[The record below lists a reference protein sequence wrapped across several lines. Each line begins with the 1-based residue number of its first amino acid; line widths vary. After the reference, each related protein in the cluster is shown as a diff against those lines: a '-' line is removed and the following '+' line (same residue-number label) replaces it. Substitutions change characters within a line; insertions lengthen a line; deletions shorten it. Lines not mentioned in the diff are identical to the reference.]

1 MKKFLKSSLAVLMSA
16 LIIFSASITAFASEN
31 SYKYGA
37 DISYHNGDF
46 DFSSSAFEGKSFV
59 MIRLG
64 YYNHLD
70 TEFWNNVKKATAANI
85 DFGVYLYSY
94 AYSSAEVKV
103 ESDFV
108 INTLS
113 QLTVEQRQHFT
124 LPLAYDLEEPKLANQ
139 LGYNKSKITAQAV
152 QFCDAVKNEG
162 YVPMVYANQN
172 WFTNYIDLNTVVSK
186 KYKIWFAYY
195 TSNPDFSKPKTIGT
209 TGVAADIWQYAEKSG
224 DISCDQNILYN
235 PSELIKPLCI
245 HSIKQYVTRATA
257 TADGK
262 IVTKCQKCGKC
273 VRTKSIINKASN
285 IKLSKTWFTYN
296 GKVQTPSETVKDS
309 KGNTLKNGM
318 HYTLSYQ
325 SGRKSVGR
333 YYIKVNFKGNYSGS
347 KTLYYDI
354 VPKSTSVSKVTAGK
368 KSFKVTW
375 KKQASQTT
383 GYQIQYSTYSNFKN
397 AKSVWAKSNVTSKS
411 VTKLSAKKNYYVRV
425 RTYKTIK
432 FGGKNYY
439 LYSTWSG
446 SKKIKTK

>member
-1 MKKFLKSSLAVLMSA
+1 MKKFLKSLLALLMSA
-16 LIIFSASITAFASEN
+16 LIIFGASIPAFASEN
-31 SYKYGA
+31 NYKYGV

-46 DFSSSAFEGKSFV
+46 DFSSSAFAGKSFV

-64 YYNHLD
+64 YYNHID

-103 ESDFV
+103 ESDFA
-108 INTLS
+108 IKTLS
-113 QLTVEQRQHFT
+113 QLTDEQRQHFT
-124 LPLAYDLEEPKLANQ
+124 LPLAYDLEDKKLAEN
-139 LGYNKSKITAQAV
+139 LGYSKSKITAQAV
-152 QFCDAVKNEG
+152 QFCDAVKNVG
-162 YVPMVYANQN
+162 YVPMIYANQN
-172 WFTNYIDLNTVVSK
+172 WFTNYIDLNTVTSK

-195 TSNPDFSKPKTIGT
+195 TPKPDFSKPKTIGT

-224 DISCDQNILYN
+224 DISCDQNVLYN

-245 HSIKQYVTRATA
+245 HSFKQYVTRATA
-257 TADGK
+257 TANGK
-262 IVTKCQKCGKC
+262 IVTKCQKCGK
-273 VRTKSIINKASN
+273 VSSTKAINKASN
-285 IKLSKTWFTYN
+285 IKLSRTWYTYN
-296 GKVQTPSETVKDS
+296 GKVQTPSVTVKDS
-309 KGNTLKNGM
+309 KGNTLKKGT

-383 GYQIQYSTYSNFKN
+383 GYQIQYSTHSNFKN
-397 AKSVWAKSNVTSKS
+397 AKSVWAKSKVTSKS

-432 FGGKNYY
+432 FGGKNHY